1 MKKLFLASQ
10 FSQVTSL
17 VGKFF
22 SGLDLSRVQIA
33 YIPNADPNKE
43 PKQRSS
49 YKALESLGFKIVIA
63 DIEKLNINEIKDIF
77 SECQAIFGAGGDPV
91 YLINKLRETGVD
103 KLLIQ
108 EIQNGKF
115 YLGSSA
121 GSMIM
126 GEKIKTSE
134 YLGKKTGIGFG
145 LVKFTILPH
154 WGEKNDE
161 DYRDKKVQLVQE
173 SYDEKMSIMTLIDEQ
188 VIVVE
193 NEKMEIWVP

>member
-22 SGLDLSRVQIA
+22 SGLDLSKIQIA
-33 YIPNADPNKE
+33 YIPNAEPNKE
-43 PKQRSS
+43 PQQRSS
-49 YKALESLGFKIVIA
+49 YKALESLGLKILVA
-63 DIEKLNINEIKDIF
+63 DIEKLKIDEIENIF

-91 YLINKLRETGVD
+91 YLVNKLRETGVSE
-103 KLLIQ
+103 LLIQ
-108 EIQNGKF
+108 EIKNGKP

-134 YLGKKTGIGFG
+134 YLGKKTGIGLG
-145 LVKFTILPH
+145 LLSFSVLPH

-173 SYDEKMSIMTLIDEQ
+173 SYDEKMSIMTLTDRK

-193 NEKMEIWVP
+193 NEKMEIWEI